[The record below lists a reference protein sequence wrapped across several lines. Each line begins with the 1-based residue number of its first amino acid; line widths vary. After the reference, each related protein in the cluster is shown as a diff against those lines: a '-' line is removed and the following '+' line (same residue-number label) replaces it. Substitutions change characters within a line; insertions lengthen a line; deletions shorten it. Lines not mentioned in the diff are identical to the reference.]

1 MKKKAVAKGIINYI
15 FAMVF
20 AFIFGMFCNADVGW
34 FILLTL
40 ILAPLMSVFMAWVA
54 AHLLDASF
62 QMKDDVLSKG
72 DTVGATV
79 SLTNHSIFPTPPVE
93 VFLTNEAGVR
103 CACPQLLA
111 SVNPKGKNEFQVMFQ
126 AKISGRS
133 NVGVKEIRV
142 TDYLG
147 LFSFP
152 VRKIDA
158 TSLRKKVAVI
168 PDVAEL
174 SARDDNLVKVM
185 QASLHTDE
193 SDDTV
198 EASSYSFGG
207 FPGYDNREYVPG
219 DPLKR
224 VNWKQSAK
232 RNKLLVR
239 LDDEMSS
246 QAINVVLDSGFYTEK
261 LDVRFLSMLQQYAG
275 LGADEILPKVAE
287 DAVENALG
295 MIQIL
300 LRHNYTVQF
309 YVTFDNE
316 FEKLEIT
323 DDKDLESVRLR
334 LAHYEYSD
342 DRNIERLPQGE
353 AGFQEKV
360 GIFSTPNSYEDAN
373 MVLEQVTRKQETT
386 IYSVIEEA
394 KKHSREEGMI
404 SLSTPKNNSGEG
416 TTVMKQILSTVGT
429 LILPFLLSMMLS
441 ITMFSV
447 FAIPFRSLWTVVQ
460 LLVCIMLTGFCEF
473 TRRHRTIGGL
483 LMSLFVLADLF
494 VAIRLVF
501 GGGVLNYFYWFVS
514 GGSEFDTNF
523 GFLMTLVLI
532 FTVFFTL
539 VVFYFCNVLYRTSFL
554 MLVSLIPFV
563 VYVKV
568 MLDINMLHV
577 VFITVLNVAAFL
589 INTRTQRDK
598 GKRIEGYV
606 TGLLS
611 FGLYALIFVLIGLS
625 LPEAETKYYY
635 MFENAFLGGN
645 VTELLPEQYSEM
657 SEYSGNAD
665 GFNELNNRKL
675 YVISG
680 VEPGENL
687 YLKRQTFDLYDFEN
701 DRWYP
706 HEYYTEAVY
715 SWEDWRSVQTDKNIE
730 SLWNAMLCVE
740 QYQTGFLQEHGL
752 EEPPLMQQGAERTM
766 QIEALNF
773 PSVAYI
779 TPPQTYGVKVINGDD
794 SAQNNTFL
802 SRGEVY
808 QKLGGFLGADV
819 KYVAQYYEESLT
831 RAQWMA
837 SGCANMDIQEAAD
850 MLQQMKSVLQNN
862 QQAEYLRIVDAY
874 LDELNEAMNYRN
886 ACAENT
892 ELISEE
898 VKELA
903 LEITEGCV
911 YDWEKAE
918 ALQNY
923 FRENGFV
930 YDLKYDA
937 PDDSVE
943 YFLFEGKTGTCS
955 DYASAYVLMA
965 RSVGLV
971 VRYVEGFVPEE
982 EYNGDYVVRTNC
994 GHAYPE
1000 VYVPNV
1006 GYVVYEATMPAR
1018 YGVRSGDSSG
1028 FWQYFIKAGILT
1040 VLIFAAVSA
1049 SILCFLFI
1057 FKVITP
1063 FVSELYFLHKVK
1075 RADSKSAV
1083 ILYYNRVVDREAT
1096 RLIRNAKTY
1105 TPYEFAMAF
1114 ENRLGKDI
1122 SEFIYMVESAAY
1134 AEKEISKE
1142 QETRAG
1148 ELYRAIKQTIKEWC
1162 KKEKHRKR

>member
-1 MKKKAVAKGIINYI
+1 MKKRAVVKGIINYI

-40 ILAPLMSVFMAWVA
+40 ILAPLMSVFMARIA
-54 AHLLDASF
+54 ARLLDASILLEEE
-62 QMKDDVLSKG
+62 VLSKG
-72 DTVGATV
+72 DTCHMTV
-79 SLTNHSIFPTPPVE
+79 SLTNHSVFPTPPVE
-93 VFLTNEAGVR
+93 IFLTNEAGVR
-103 CACPQLLA
+103 SECAQLLC
-111 SVNPKGKNEFQVMFQ
+111 SVKPKATNRFQVSFC
-126 AKISGRS
+126 AKISGKS
-133 NVGVKEIRV
+133 DVGITEIRI

-152 VRKIDA
+152 VNRIHYDA
-158 TSLRKKVAVI
+158 LKKKVAVI
-168 PDVAEL
+168 PNVAEL

-185 QASLHTDE
+185 QASLHMDD

-198 EASSYSFGG
+198 ESSSYSFGG
-207 FPGYDNREYVPG
+207 FPGYDNRDYVPG

-246 QAINVVLDSGFYTEK
+246 QVINVVLDSGFYTEN
-261 LDVRFLSMLQQYAG
+261 LDVRFLSMLQQYGG

-295 MIQIL
+295 IMQVL
-300 LRHNYTVQF
+300 LRHHYTVQF
-309 YVTFDNE
+309 YAAFDGT

-323 DDKDLESVRLR
+323 DDIDLESVRLR
-334 LAHYEYSD
+334 LAHYEYST
-342 DRNIERLPQGE
+342 DRNIDRIPKGD

-360 GIFSTPNSYEDAN
+360 GIFSTPNSYEEASA
-373 MVLEQVTRKQETT
+373 VLEQVVRDRETT

-394 KKHSREEGMI
+394 KKQSREEGMI
-404 SLSTPKNNSGEG
+404 SLRNPGEKPPKE
-416 TTVMKQILSTVGT
+416 TTVLKQVMDMLGP
-429 LILPFLLSMMLS
+429 LIVPFSLSMMLS

-447 FAIPFRSLWTVVQ
+447 FGIPFRSLWTVVQ
-460 LLVCIMLTGFCEF
+460 LLVCMMLTGFCEF
-473 TRRHRTIGGL
+473 TKRHRIIGGL
-483 LMSLFVLADLF
+483 FLSLFVIADLF

-501 GGGVLNYFYWFVS
+501 GGGVMNYFYWFVS

-523 GFLMTLVLI
+523 GFLMTLILI

-568 MLDINMLHV
+568 MLDINMVHV

-589 INTRTQRDK
+589 INHRTLRDK
-598 GKRIEGYV
+598 GKRIEGYT

-611 FGLYALIFVLIGLS
+611 LAIYAFIFVLIGLS

-645 VTELLPEQYSEM
+645 VTELLPEQYSQL

-675 YVISG
+675 YVVKG
-680 VEPGENL
+680 ADPGQNL

-706 HEYYTEAVY
+706 HEYYANAVY
-715 SWEDWRSVQTDKNIE
+715 SWEDWQTVQTNKHIA
-730 SLWNAMLCVE
+730 SLWNAMQCVE
-740 QYQTGFLQEHGL
+740 QYQQGFLQEYGL
-752 EEPPLMQQGAERTM
+752 EEIPQMQQGPERTLL
-766 QIEALNF
+766 IETLNF
-773 PSVAYI
+773 PSASYV
-779 TPPQTYGVKVINGDD
+779 TPPQTYGVKVLSGDD
-794 SAQNNTFL
+794 LAQRSTYL

-808 QKLGGFLGADV
+808 QKLGTFLGADI
-819 KYVAQYYEESLT
+819 KYVAQYYEESFT
-831 RAQWMA
+831 RAQWLA
-837 SGCANMDIQEAAD
+837 SGCSDMDLEETANMLHE
-850 MLQQMKSVLQNN
+850 MKSVLEKN
-862 QQAEYLRIVDAY
+862 QQTEYLGVVDAY
-874 LDELNEAMNYRN
+874 LDELNEALNYRN

-892 ELISEE
+892 ALISEE
-898 VKELA
+898 VRNLA
-903 LEITEGCV
+903 LEITEGCE

-923 FRENGFV
+923 FQENGFV

-1000 VYVPNV
+1000 VYLPNV

-1018 YGVRSGDSSG
+1018 YGNRSGYSSG
-1028 FWQYFIKAGILT
+1028 FWQYFIRAGILT
-1040 VLIFAAVSA
+1040 VLIFAGVAA

-1057 FKVITP
+1057 YKVIAP
-1063 FVSELYFLHKVK
+1063 FLSEVYFMHKVRKAEAK
-1075 RADSKSAV
+1075 RVPA
-1083 ILYYNRVVDREAT
+1083 LYYNRIVVKEVAGLMPNART
-1096 RLIRNAKTY
+1096 R
-1105 TPYEFAMAF
+1105 TPYEFAKAF
-1114 ENRLGKDI
+1114 EERFGKDI
-1122 SEFIYMVESAAY
+1122 SELIYMVEAAVY
-1134 AEKEISKE
+1134 AEKDISKDIE
-1142 QETRAG
+1142 ARAG
-1148 ELYRAIKQTIKEWC
+1148 ECYRDVKQTIKEWR
-1162 KKEKHRKR
+1162 KTEKHRKR